1 MIRLFTCT
9 ILIQMITLFYPVSA
23 QEDRVEV
30 IRKQLDELSAAVPG
44 LKQKVQLSVSGAP
57 VKEFLRALAQSNKLN
72 LNIDPRLNFKV
83 YTNFNNETPL
93 NILTFLAKEYNL
105 GINLTGSII
114 TITQVQRTSRFNAEI
129 KASYNSYSNLLSLE
143 LSNDSLPDVARRIT
157 QITGKNIVVTSSLF
171 NKKVSGFFE
180 EAPLE
185 TVLEKL
191 AFANEINLIKT
202 SDNVYIFQAL
212 KENEEVFINPDK
224 KPAVR
229 KVFKPLSGSESLVS
243 IVSRVDNKGQKLLS
257 IDASGALIVDLI
269 RLASQESGKN
279 FFLYSDIK
287 DSISTTVNDITY
299 DQFLT
304 SLLKGT
310 NYTYK
315 IENDVYLIGDRNLEG
330 LRTNRVLQLQNRSVD
345 TIQAMIPNEWKK
357 GVEIREFREQNTIL
371 LSGSRPQIEEIASFV
386 KQLDQ
391 LVPLVLIE
399 VNLIDIR
406 KNRSVKTGIKAG
418 VSDSIKTGGTVLPG
432 IDYTLGA
439 RAINDFLSRLGN
451 LSAINLGRV
460 TPNFYV
466 GLNALEENDNVEVRS
481 VPKLSTLNGHSAT
494 LSIGSKR
501 YYLIRKQNVFPS
513 FGSTQNIFTDEY
525 VPVEANL
532 AINIKPI
539 VSGDD
544 QVTLDI
550 KVDISD
556 FIGIPPNNAPP
567 PTSNSKFESI
577 IRARNEDM
585 IVLGGL
591 ERAEKSDG
599 ASGVPLLSRIPVLK
613 WIFSS
618 KNKSSSKVVTIVF
631 IKPTIIY

>member
-1 MIRLFTCT
+1 
-9 ILIQMITLFYPVSA
+9 MITLFCPVRA
-23 QEDRVEV
+23 QEDRVEL
-30 IRKQLDELSAAVPG
+30 IRKQLDELSATVPG
-44 LKQKVQLSVSGAP
+44 LKQKVQLSVAGVP

-72 LNIDPRLNFKV
+72 LNIDPKLNFKV

-93 NILTFLAKEYNL
+93 NILTFLAKEYYL
-105 GINLTGSII
+105 GISLTGSII
-114 TITQVQRTSRFNAEI
+114 TITQVQRTNSFNPQI
-129 KASYNSYSNLLSLE
+129 KANYNSYSNLLSLE
-143 LSNDSLPDVARRIT
+143 LSNDSLPDVARRIS
-157 QITGKNIVVTSSLF
+157 QITGKSIVVTSSLF

-185 TVLEKL
+185 TALEKL
-191 AFANEINLIKT
+191 AFANEINLLKT
-202 SDNVYIFQAL
+202 SDDVYIFQAL

-229 KVFKPLSGSESLVS
+229 KMFKPLSGSESLVS
-243 IVSRVDNKGQKLLS
+243 IVSRVDNKGQRLLS

-269 RLASQESGKN
+269 RLASQEASKN
-279 FFLYSDIK
+279 FFLYSDIR

-299 DQFLT
+299 EQFLT

-345 TIQAMIPNEWKK
+345 TIQAMIPNEWRK

-371 LSGSRPQIEEIASFV
+371 LSGSRPQIEEITSFV

-418 VSDSIKTGGTVLPG
+418 ISDSIKTGGTVLPG

-451 LSAINLGRV
+451 LSAVNLGRV

-466 GLNALEENDNVEVRS
+466 GLSALEENDNVEVRS

-544 QVTLDI
+544 QVTLNI

-556 FIGIPPNNAPP
+556 FIGVPPNNAPP

-599 ASGVPLLSRIPVLK
+599 GSGVPLLSRIPVLK

-618 KNKSSSKVVTIVF
+618 KTKSSSKVVTIVF